1 MLESL
6 IPYIPFIIIITTLL
20 ILDLGVFQRKSHS
33 PSLKESSILTIMY
46 IVISLAF
53 NVYVYYTRGIDSATL
68 FLTGYIVEKALSV
81 DNLFVFLT
89 IFTYFNLDVKYQH
102 KVLFLGILGALITR
116 GIFIFAGIEFINRFH
131 FLLYGLGLL
140 LIYTAYKIVFKDG
153 GEPDPSKNFVLTK
166 LAKYLPVKKDYV
178 GNKFLLW
185 ENGTLTVT
193 WNNNILSKLNFKMCY
208 VTPLFIVLLVIET
221 TDVMFATDSVPAVL
235 SITQDP
241 FIVYTSNIFAILG
254 LRALYFV
261 IAAMMPKFDYLKYG
275 IAIILAF
282 IGAKMLITIIDIEI
296 PIIMSLSIVAGCL
309 FISILAS
316 IIKNRYNPKEM

>member
-6 IPYIPFIIIITTLL
+6 IPYIPFIIIITALL
-20 ILDLGVFQRKSHS
+20 ILDLGVFQRKSHA
-33 PSLKESSILTIMY
+33 PSLKESSIITLFY
-46 IVISLAF
+46 IAISLVF
-53 NVYVYYTRGIDSATL
+53 NIYVYYTRGIDSATL

-131 FLLYGLGLL
+131 FLLYILGAF
-140 LIYTAYKIVFKDG
+140 LIYTAYKIIFMDG
-153 GEPDPSKNFVLTK
+153 GEPDPSKNIVLTK
-166 LAKYLPVKKDYV
+166 LAKHLPVKKDYV
-178 GNKFLLW
+178 GNKFFVY
-185 ENGTLTVT
+185 ENLK
-193 WNNNILSKLNFKMCY
+193 WY
-208 VTPLFIVLLVIET
+208 VTPLLIILLVIET

-296 PIIMSLSIVAGCL
+296 PIVLSLSIVAGCL
-309 FISILAS
+309 SLSIVAS
-316 IIKNRYNPKEM
+316 IIKNRYKPKEL